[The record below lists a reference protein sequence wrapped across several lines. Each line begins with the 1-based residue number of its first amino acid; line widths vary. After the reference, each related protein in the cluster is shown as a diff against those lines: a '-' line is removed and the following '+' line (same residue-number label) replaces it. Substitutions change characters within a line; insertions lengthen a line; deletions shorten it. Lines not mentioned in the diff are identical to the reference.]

1 MKKYKH
7 IIFDLDGTIYNTDE
21 SVFEVWKFLLKREF
35 PDYDVENVDLK
46 VTLGISTKDAM
57 DRLGL
62 PYSDEFD
69 FMFTVEYKHFVH
81 LITVYEGM
89 ENALKKL
96 SENGYTLGVVSSRP
110 YREYDA
116 YLKPLG
122 LDSYFTSK
130 VLKDDTIVHKPN
142 AEPILKYLE
151 INNLDKSECIY
162 VGDMFTDV
170 LCAINAGI
178 ESALMVWDT
187 SRKIDIQPDY
197 CFYSA
202 DELLKFLL

>member
-1 MKKYKH
+1 MVDKVIVY
-7 IIFDLDGTIYNTDE
+7 DLEEFYNTP
-21 SVFEVWKFLLKREF
+21 F
-35 PDYDVENVDLK
+35 
-46 VTLGISTKDAM
+46 G
-57 DRLGL
+57 
-62 PYSDEFD
+62 
-69 FMFTVEYKHFVH
+69 
-81 LITVYEGM
+81 
-89 ENALKKL
+89 KKL

-170 LCAINAGI
+170 LCAKNAGI
-178 ESALMVWDT
+178 DSALMVWDT